1 MRDTQHPTGWS
12 NRFRY
17 YAALYA
23 VVGVS
28 PMLLFL
34 RRASDVPPIVLGT
47 ACAFGL
53 GVVGAGVWYVLT
65 HRTVSLKE
73 IMSERE
79 RWILGVEIAFV
90 LALIAFNV
98 FKQLAR

>member
-1 MRDTQHPTGWS
+1 
-12 NRFRY
+12 
-17 YAALYA
+17 
-23 VVGVS
+23 
-28 PMLLFL
+28 
-34 RRASDVPPIVLGT
+34 
-47 ACAFGL
+47 
-53 GVVGAGVWYVLT
+53 
-65 HRTVSLKE
+65 VSLKE